1 MMQHMTPMER
11 RKFRREQT
19 IWHVVRA
26 FMLLGA
32 VWGFA
37 WLLNINAWMP
47 FQEAVIAVLVV
58 DYAFVRTK
66 TKVN

>member
-1 MMQHMTPMER
+1 
-11 RKFRREQT
+11 
-19 IWHVVRA
+19 
-26 FMLLGA
+26 MLLGA